1 MGQWDIHCVEH
12 QTEMSSSLQ
21 TRGQCAALGWLG
33 RWVGPRPSPGAGS
46 LPFLGASWCN
56 SALAP
61 STPLATW
68 WLTSR
73 PIWGGFLLFPYFF
86 LFSCI
91 FMFSRHHGSPN
102 LTYGEFIMVQSVYG
116 MTQGIVMPFSGFL
129 IGWTGP
135 RPAMFL
141 GCAIFSL
148 GTALTYFT
156 LNMVTIRWK

>member
-1 MGQWDIHCVEH
+1 
-12 QTEMSSSLQ
+12 
-21 TRGQCAALGWLG
+21 
-33 RWVGPRPSPGAGS
+33 
-46 LPFLGASWCN
+46 
-56 SALAP
+56 
-61 STPLATW
+61 
-68 WLTSR
+68 
-73 PIWGGFLLFPYFF
+73 
-86 LFSCI
+86 
-91 FMFSRHHGSPN
+91 MFSRHHGSPN

-156 LNMVTIRWK
+156 LDMVTIR